1 MKNNISLSGFS
12 PFPHYIYN
20 VRGNPCLTIIKR
32 ERGRKINLLTAY
44 KLLIF
49 LAVPSLA
56 VEGLG
61 QKRKKMLFFTTPI

>member
-1 MKNNISLSGFS
+1 LSGF
-12 PFPHYIYN
+12 
-20 VRGNPCLTIIKR
+20 
-32 ERGRKINLLTAY
+32 RKINLLTAY